1 MARAAKHKWG
11 FKARMR
17 AGAFGW
23 RGSAKAVTRLKA
35 AVSEIKAVRRKDP
48 VAAAEGCVALAER
61 IWPAFEHIDTSYGS
75 LGTAVYRTLE
85 QLLPIL
91 IEAPADEPT
100 RAAWL
105 ERLRDAIADDGV
117 DYLSPLADR
126 FGEIAA
132 FPALQ
137 QDHAERDLDLIRM
150 AWADHSVFSHVP
162 TATLTLSCLLEAGR
176 YDELFALLN
185 LAKTRMWHYEK
196 YGAEALVRQGLDD
209 EALAVASSLLERD
222 EAVWRA
228 RDIQRFCED
237 ILKNQGKHDEAY
249 YRFGLPSAAGTTWLA
264 MWRDLIKRYPD
275 RDPRAVLEDL
285 MALYGNKGK
294 WFATAKTAGFLDI
307 ALDCAADMD
316 AAPATLTRAARD
328 YAETEPRFA
337 AQVALHALSQL
348 LAGRGYEA
356 SPFDID
362 EAFGYLIAAS
372 GKISAQEWALTQ
384 LNKLVNSAR
393 REDLMAHRLATKL
406 AEFEATRNATRH

>member
-1 MARAAKHKWG
+1 MAQASKHKWA
-11 FKARMR
+11 FKAGMR

-23 RGSAKAVTRLKA
+23 RGSAKAVARLKST
-35 AVSEIKAVRRKDP
+35 VTEIKAVRRKDP
-48 VAAAEGCVALAER
+48 VVAAEGCIALAER
-61 IWPAFEHIDTSYGS
+61 IWPAFEHIDTSSGS

-91 IEAPADEPT
+91 IDAPADEPT

-105 ERLRDAIADDGV
+105 ERLREAIAEDGV

-137 QDHAERDLDLIRM
+137 QSHAERDLDLIRM
-150 AWADHSVFSHVP
+150 AWADHSFFSHVP

-176 YDELFALLN
+176 YDEVHALLK

-196 YGAEALVRQGLDD
+196 YGAEALVRQGMDD
-209 EALAVASSLLERD
+209 EALALASSLLQSGR
-222 EAVWRA
+222 AVWRA
-228 RDIQRFCED
+228 SDIQRFCEG
-237 ILKNQGKHDEAY
+237 ILSHQGKSDEAY
-249 YRFGLPSAAGTTWLA
+249 HRFGLPSAAGNTWLA

-285 MALYGNKGK
+285 IALYGNKGK

-328 YAETEPRFA
+328 FAETEPRFA
-337 AQVALHALSQL
+337 AQVALHAIKQL
-348 LAGRGYEA
+348 LADRGYDA
-356 SPFDID
+356 SPLDID

-372 GKISAQEWALTQ
+372 DKIGHRQWALTQ
-384 LNKLVNSAR
+384 LNTMVNSSPH
-393 REDLMAHRLATKL
+393 EDLMAHRLATKL
-406 AEFEATRNATRH
+406 AGFEAASNVMRH